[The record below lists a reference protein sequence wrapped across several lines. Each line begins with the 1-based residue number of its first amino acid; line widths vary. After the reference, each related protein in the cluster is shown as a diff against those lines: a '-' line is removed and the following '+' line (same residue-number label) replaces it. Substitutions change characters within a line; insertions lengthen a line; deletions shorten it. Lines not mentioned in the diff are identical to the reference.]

1 MRVGIVGASGYT
13 GGDLARLL
21 LFHPEAELTCVT
33 SRKFAGK
40 YLSSVHPNLRGITQ
54 IKFENYD
61 ANTLADKCDYV
72 FLSVPHRA
80 SMNIAPELLETG
92 VRVIDLS
99 ADFRIKN
106 QETYEYYYGKHEHPE
121 LLGQSVYGISE
132 LHKEEIKK
140 AKLVSC
146 PGCLASS
153 AILGAAPIV
162 STGAVDI
169 DRIVIDSKVG
179 SSASG
184 REFSLATHH
193 PERANIVRPYKAT
206 NHRHTAEI
214 EQELSAVAGKRVRVA
229 FSAHAVD
236 MVRGILSTIHL
247 FMKREL
253 SEKEVWGIFR
263 EFYRDEPFIRIIK
276 QKTGIYRLPD
286 PKIIAGTNYCDIGF
300 EVDEHVPRIVVLS
313 ALDNLMKGASGQAVQ
328 CMNIME
334 GIDETTGLTFPGLHP
349 Y

>member
-1 MRVGIVGASGYT
+1 MRAGIVGASGYT
-13 GGDLARLL
+13 GGDLIRLL
-21 LFHPEAELTCVT
+21 LFHPKAELICVT
-33 SRKFAGK
+33 SRKFSGK
-40 YLSSVHPNLRGITQ
+40 YLSNVHPNLRGITK

-61 ANTLADKCDYV
+61 VNTISEKCDYV

-80 SMNIAPELLETG
+80 SMNIVPELLETG
-92 VRVIDLS
+92 VKVIDLS

-106 QETYEYYYGKHEHPE
+106 QEVYEYYYGKHEHPE
-121 LLGQSVYGISE
+121 LLDKSVYGISE

-140 AKLVSC
+140 ANLVSC

-153 AILGAAPIV
+153 AILGAAPII
-162 STGAVDI
+162 STDAVDLE
-169 DRIVIDSKVG
+169 RIVIDSKVG

-184 REFSLATHH
+184 RDFSLATHH

-206 NHRHTAEI
+206 NHRHTAEM
-214 EQELSAVAGKRVRVA
+214 EQELGAVAGKQVKIA

-247 FMKREL
+247 FLEKEL
-253 SEKEVWGIFR
+253 SEREAWGIFR
-263 EFYRDEPFIRIIK
+263 EFYSDEPFIRIIK

-300 EVDEHVPRIVVLS
+300 EVDEHMPRIVVLS

-334 GIDETTGLTFPGLHP
+334 GIDETTGLAFPGLHP

>member
-1 MRVGIVGASGYT
+1 MRAGIVGASGYT
-13 GGDLARLL
+13 GGDLVRLL
-21 LFHPEAELTCVT
+21 LFHPEVELTCVT
-33 SRKFAGK
+33 SRQFYGK
-40 YLSSVHPNLRGITQ
+40 YLSNLHPNLRGITQ

-61 ANTLADKCDYV
+61 INTISKKCDYV

-80 SMNIAPELLETG
+80 SMNIVPELLGTG
-92 VRVIDLS
+92 VKVIDLS

-106 QETYEYYYGKHEHPE
+106 QEVYEYYYGKHEHPE
-121 LLGQSVYGISE
+121 LLGKSVYGISE

-140 AKLVSC
+140 SNLVSC
-146 PGCLASS
+146 PGCLASC
-153 AILGAAPIV
+153 AILGAAPII
-162 STGAVDI
+162 STGAVDLE
-169 DRIVIDSKVG
+169 RIVIDSKVG

-184 REFSLATHH
+184 RDFSLATHH

-206 NHRHTAEI
+206 NHRHTAEM
-214 EQELSAVAGKRVRVA
+214 EQELSAVAGKQVKIA

-247 FMKREL
+247 FLEKEL
-253 SEKEVWGIFR
+253 SEREVWGIFR
-263 EFYRDEPFIRIIK
+263 EFYSDEPFIRIIK

-286 PKIIAGTNYCDIGF
+286 PKIIVGTNYCDVGF
-300 EVDEHVPRIVVLS
+300 EVDEHMPRIVVLS

>member
-1 MRVGIVGASGYT
+1 MRAGIVGASGYT
-13 GGDLARLL
+13 GGDLVRLL
-21 LFHPEAELTCVT
+21 LFHPEVELTCVT
-33 SRKFAGK
+33 SRQFYGK
-40 YLSSVHPNLRGITQ
+40 YLSNLHPNLRGITQ

-61 ANTLADKCDYV
+61 INTISKKCDYV

-80 SMNIAPELLETG
+80 SMNIVPELLGTG
-92 VRVIDLS
+92 VKVIDLS

-106 QETYEYYYGKHEHPE
+106 QEVYEYYYGKHEHPE
-121 LLGQSVYGISE
+121 LLGKSVYGISE

-140 AKLVSC
+140 ANLVSC
-146 PGCLASS
+146 PGCLASC
-153 AILGAAPIV
+153 AILGAAPII
-162 STGAVDI
+162 STGAVDLE
-169 DRIVIDSKVG
+169 RIVIDSKVG

-184 REFSLATHH
+184 RDFSLATHH

-206 NHRHTAEI
+206 NHRHTAEM
-214 EQELSAVAGKRVRVA
+214 EQELSAVAGKQVKIA

-247 FMKREL
+247 FLEKEL
-253 SEKEVWGIFR
+253 SEREVWGIFR
-263 EFYRDEPFIRIIK
+263 EFYSDEPFIRIIK

-286 PKIIAGTNYCDIGF
+286 PKIIVGTNYCDVGF
-300 EVDEHVPRIVVLS
+300 EVDEHMPRIVVLS